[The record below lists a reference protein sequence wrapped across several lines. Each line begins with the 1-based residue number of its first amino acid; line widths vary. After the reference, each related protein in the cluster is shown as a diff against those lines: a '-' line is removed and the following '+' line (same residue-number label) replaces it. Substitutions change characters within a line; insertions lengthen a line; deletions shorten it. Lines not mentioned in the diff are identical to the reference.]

1 MTWYPRVLDSIKA
14 AVPFL
19 NVSQTINLA
28 LLVSAILAK
37 HTLIL
42 SQLARAY
49 PTPEE
54 RRAEDPK
61 HNLLHRLKRL
71 WRFLNNERVD
81 DLAVQV
87 ALIPYPVDRLGR
99 PRWLGLAIDWTMFDT
114 VTPSGKRV
122 RYQVLRIAVPRRGRA
137 LPLLQVAY
145 DRDNLPAPKS
155 QNRLEEEALLAV
167 VQALPSSVRP
177 VILADRGFARANFF
191 AFLEAHGL
199 DYVVRI
205 DKGTCMTETHGRRW
219 KLGEEGTRRGEIRW
233 SPNIRYALYHGR
245 PSDLLINVAPCWR
258 LPSHQLRN
266 PRRKEPKEPWYLA
279 TSLGNAGNAIAW
291 YQQRGWIKQSF
302 KDSKSRFA
310 LDAVQ
315 VGTPDRLT
323 RLLVAMTIALS
334 WLTLAALPE
343 IGALPRAWHTD
354 IAQSG
359 RVSLISLA
367 LELLDHL
374 GNLPL
379 SCLPSTALLKGGYA

>member
-1 MTWYPRVLDSIKA
+1 
-14 AVPFL
+14 
-19 NVSQTINLA
+19 
-28 LLVSAILAK
+28 
-37 HTLIL
+37 
-42 SQLARAY
+42 
-49 PTPEE
+49 
-54 RRAEDPK
+54 
-61 HNLLHRLKRL
+61 LHRLKRL

-343 IGALPRAWHTD
+343 IGALPRA
-354 IAQSG
+354 
-359 RVSLISLA
+359 
-367 LELLDHL
+367 
-374 GNLPL
+374 
-379 SCLPSTALLKGGYA
+379 